1 MSMIITLK
9 NILLI
14 ATLAALS
21 FCDSSSEGTDKIQTK
36 FYKKSKPTT
45 LSELT
50 NNASKMGVNL
60 SGGGINEI
68 KIVCR

>member
-1 MSMIITLK
+1 MSMIISLK

-14 ATLAALS
+14 ATLSALN
-21 FCDSSSEGTDKIQTK
+21 FYDSSSESTDKSQSE

-50 NNASKMGVNL
+50 NNTSKMGVNL
-60 SGGGINEI
+60 SVGGINEI